1 MSFIDS
7 AMNGVEGAVGDMI
20 AASPAGVLT
29 GAFNSVFGGGDT
41 VAKNADGGGK
51 SIALGG
57 MFGDMDLAGPQLSS
71 SAGSVASSFAG
82 DLAAGGGK
90 GAGLS
95 IAGGGDGMKWSS
107 GGGSHAGGGG
117 GDLAAALGSHFAI

>member
-20 AASPAGVLT
+20 SASPAGVLS
-29 GAFNSVFGGGDT
+29 GAFDSVFGGGDS
-41 VAKNADGGGK
+41 VGKNADGGAK

-57 MFGDMDLAGPQLSS
+57 MFGDLDLAGPQLSS

-82 DLAAGGGK
+82 DLAAGGAK

-95 IAGGGDGMKWSS
+95 IAGGGSADGMKWSS
-107 GGGSHAGGGG
+107 GGGG